1 MSTLSASA
9 TATETGAV
17 TWLSPAQLAA
27 ELQIP
32 LQTIYVWRSMRKG
45 PRGHKIGNHVRYSR
59 ADINAWLETTA
70 DEQR

>member
-1 MSTLSASA
+1 MA
-9 TATETGAV
+9 TQVKTNDSSGVE
-17 TWLSPAQLAA
+17 WLSPIQFAK

-32 LQTIYVWRSMRKG
+32 LKTIYGWRAAHKG

-70 DEQR
+70 DEHR